1 MVRALYR
8 TAIFPFTAL
17 TSVVPVTRDAF
28 QQYAADHCGTYAAA
42 IAYYTLF
49 SMVPMALVVVSILGL
64 IVEPT
69 SVVDF
74 LFELFPL
81 EETEEVRSDIQ
92 QTVES
97 ARAASPGVLIV
108 STGVLVW
115 SASGVFGAVRRGIS
129 VATGGRGQ
137 PFLHGKLLD
146 ITLVPAVG
154 MAILLGLG
162 ILTAVQIAI
171 QSVGGADA
179 TGLHQRPFIVAS
191 HVVVTAVA
199 FGAFALL
206 YRLIPEQRPGWTEA
220 VWAASVT
227 AVLLEI
233 AKAGAGYI
241 IANAP
246 FLRDN
251 ALYASISTALTLLF
265 WVFVAASIMLF
276 GAEFGRRVVRGDAR
290 APLPLVIGERE
301 DASTE
306 IGGQGGLF
314 DRPPQ
319 PAPDDPHSEA
329 F

>member
-1 MVRALYR
+1 MVRAIYR
-8 TAIFPFTAL
+8 TAIFPISAV
-17 TSVVPVTRDAF
+17 TSVVPVTRDTLR
-28 QQYAADHCGTYAAA
+28 QYASDHCGTYAAA

-49 SMVPMALVVVSILGL
+49 SMVPMALVVVSVLGL
-64 IVEPT
+64 VVEPT

-81 EETEEVRSDIQ
+81 EETEKVRSDIQ
-92 QTVES
+92 QNVES

-108 STGVLVW
+108 STAVLIW

-146 ITLVPAVG
+146 ITLVPALG
-154 MAILLGLG
+154 LAILLGLG

-171 QSVGGADA
+171 QSVAGTDA
-179 TGLHQRPFIVAS
+179 TGIHERPFVIAS
-191 HVVVTAVA
+191 HGAVTLVA

-206 YRLIPEQRPGWTEA
+206 YRLIPEQRPGWREA
-220 VWAASVT
+220 VWAAGVT

-233 AKAGAGYI
+233 AKSAAGYV

-251 ALYASISTALTLLF
+251 TLYASISTALTLLF

-276 GAEFGRRVVRGDAR
+276 GAEFGRRVVRHTAE
-290 APLPLVIGERE
+290 PVEPIVIGEITGPP
-301 DASTE
+301 DLL
-306 IGGQGGLF
+306 G
-314 DRPPQ
+314 RPERRS
-319 PAPDDPHSEA
+319 PDEPHSEA